1 MPMIG
6 PPSLAGSMPIA
17 RKCARAGARSALSR
31 NPVRARRRRA
41 STGASVTPSTVLHVA
56 GSVDAHRDRSDA
68 RRAEACGGRGRRDLL
83 SLVQAGVDP
92 RDIAVGAAVAGE
104 LAAPLQPGKIVAIG
118 LNYLDRRVAPCW
130 GCRLSLTH
138 DPGVR
143 EDVEG
148 VAARRRGLGDDRAL
162 VARLER
168 VPR

>member
-56 GSVDAHRDRSDA
+56 GSIDAPGDRSDA
-68 RRAEACGGRGRRDLL
+68 RRAEACGRRGRRLSPLDVDLDLDLL

-92 RDIAVGAAVAGE
+92 RDLAVGQVVAGV
-104 LAAPLQPGKIVAIG
+104 LAAPLPPGKV
-118 LNYLDRRVAPCW
+118 
-130 GCRLSLTH
+130 
-138 DPGVR
+138 
-143 EDVEG
+143 
-148 VAARRRGLGDDRAL
+148 
-162 VARLER
+162 
-168 VPR
+168 VP